1 MCFSQGIS
9 DGGDIDTARS
19 KVHNALKYVD
29 TYKPIWYIIYKQLYS
44 DMYHSH
50 YLMTGTVCH

>member
-29 TYKPIWYIIYKQLYS
+29 TYKPIWYIYINNYIVICIIL
-44 DMYHSH
+44 
-50 YLMTGTVCH
+50 TI